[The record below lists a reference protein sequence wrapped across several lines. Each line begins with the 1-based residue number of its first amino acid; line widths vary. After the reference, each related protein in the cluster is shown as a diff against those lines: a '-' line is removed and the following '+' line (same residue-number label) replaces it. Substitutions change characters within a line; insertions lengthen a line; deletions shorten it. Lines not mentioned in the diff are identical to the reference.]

1 METGDGTVDLRV
13 CDHGQG
19 IAETELEKI
28 FVPFEKL
35 SARPTAGEKSTGIGP
50 AIVKRIVDAH
60 GGRNGVQI
68 KKGDGARFTLSL
80 PVG

>member
-1 METGDGTVDLRV
+1 M
-13 CDHGQG
+13 
-19 IAETELEKI
+19 
-28 FVPFEKL
+28 PFEKL

-60 GGRNGVQI
+60 GGQNGVQI